1 MVILELLA
9 GMTILGVTKYRGN
22 KRADFADVTGR

>member
-1 MVILELLA
+1 MVILGVLER
-9 GMTILGVTKYRGN
+9 MKILGVTKYRGN